1 MKIFLSLLFLLSI
14 IKADVL
20 NVNILYLEQKIE
32 KPPVLSNVI
41 EEPNDLGLK
50 GAQIA
55 IIDSNKSAK
64 FLNQNFNLETKISYD
79 ENELISTFEEF
90 IKNKNQYVILNV
102 EDPLLEKLLKNPLSK
117 DVLLINASSENTNLR
132 KTICEKNLLH
142 TSASNAMLYD
152 GLMQFLV
159 KRDFKK
165 ILLLSGT
172 NPKDLLIKEDIKRAA
187 KKFGAKIVA
196 EKSWENNS
204 DIRRKASDEFPAFTQ
219 AKDYDV
225 ILLADYYGDF
235 GEFVYFN
242 SWLPRPVAGTQG
254 LTPVLWHKV
263 IEQWGAAQMQSRFE
277 KFASRWMESKD
288 YSNWLAV
295 RTIITAIS
303 KTNTANFKTNLDF
316 IYSDDFDVAAYMGRK
331 LSFRDYNGQIRIP
344 ISLVQPKALIS
355 TSPQVEFLH
364 PITDLDT
371 LGIAPHEMECK
382 K

>member
-64 FLNQNFNLETKISYD
+64 FLNQNFTLETKVSYD

-102 EDPLLEKLLKNPLSK
+102 EDSLLEKLLKNPLSK
-117 DVLLINASSENTNLR
+117 DVLLINASNENTNLR

-165 ILLLSGT
+165 ILLLNGT

-277 KFASRWMESKD
+277 KFASRWMEPKD

>member
-64 FLNQNFNLETKISYD
+64 FLNQNFNLETKVSYD

-102 EDPLLEKLLKNPLSK
+102 EDSLLEKLLKNPLSK

-254 LTPVLWHKV
+254 LIWHKV

>member
-64 FLNQNFNLETKISYD
+64 FLNQNFTLETKVSYD

-102 EDPLLEKLLKNPLSK
+102 EDSLLEKLLKNPLSK

>member
-64 FLNQNFNLETKISYD
+64 FLNQNFNLETKVSYD

-102 EDPLLEKLLKNPLSK
+102 EDSLLEKLLKNPLSK

-165 ILLLSGT
+165 ILLLNGT

>member
-64 FLNQNFNLETKISYD
+64 FLNQNFNLETKVSYD

-102 EDPLLEKLLKNPLSK
+102 EDSLLEKLLKNPLSK

-235 GEFVYFN
+235 GEFIYFN

-254 LTPVLWHKV
+254 LIWHKV

-288 YSNWLAV
+288 YSNWLAI
-295 RTIITAIS
+295 RTIITSIS
-303 KTNTANFKTNLDF
+303 KTKTADLKTNLDF

>member
-14 IKADVL
+14 IRADVL

-64 FLNQNFNLETKISYD
+64 FLNQNFTLETKVSYD

-102 EDPLLEKLLKNPLSK
+102 EDSLLEKLLKNPLSK

-235 GEFVYFN
+235 GEFIYFN

-254 LTPVLWHKV
+254 LIWHKV